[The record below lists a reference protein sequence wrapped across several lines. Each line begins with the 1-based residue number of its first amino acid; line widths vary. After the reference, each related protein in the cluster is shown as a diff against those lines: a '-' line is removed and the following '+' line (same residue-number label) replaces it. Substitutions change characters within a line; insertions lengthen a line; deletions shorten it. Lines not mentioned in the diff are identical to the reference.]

1 MAGLVP
7 PHPLRCRAL
16 DHCFSVALDR
26 LPTSTELQHHHD
38 DDFHKAAPL
47 LSNALAAA
55 LKRAYA
61 HHRRIKSGGIEVDDH
76 RVGVPHLVLAI
87 LDDPSMACVMREE
100 SFSSTAVKAAM
111 LRSLSD
117 LGTPDSGAAG
127 FLLGGEGG
135 ESGGGAQEGQLV
147 HPVLA
152 GDTPTWTPS
161 CNGAQVH
168 SRRA

>member
-1 MAGLVP
+1 M
-7 PHPLRCRAL
+7 
-16 DHCFSVALDR
+16 
-26 LPTSTELQHHHD
+26 ELQHHHD

-87 LDDPSMACVMREE
+87 LDDPSMAYVMREE

-147 HPVLA
+147 QPGARRRHANVDAVVQRGTSTLAPREGVAVLVRKK
-152 GDTPTWTPS
+152 GIFYLS
-161 CNGAQVH
+161 H
-168 SRRA
+168 